1 MIDWNCIWKLTFLA
15 SRQGGLEN
23 GYERDEAAERYD
35 RPEALRQNSERRA
48 VAMAIDPWNVARLKT
63 YLFMA

>member
-23 GYERDEAAERYD
+23 GYEKEEAAEPYD
-35 RPEALRQNSERRA
+35 LAEIARQDGERRA
-48 VAMAIDPWNVARLKT
+48 AAMAIDPWNFARLKT